1 MDEAFTLT
9 ADAGEV
15 LMTDDPFYRP
25 GDIVVTPVAS
35 HYAIG
40 RIADGTT
47 QEFLGSQQNRAE
59 ALKRACPLAGAKHRV
74 FLYPSARTS
83 EYLPVDCAEVV
94 TSPRTAEKKKQAKK
108 NRGKP

>member
-1 MDEAFTLT
+1 VIPRRSHADYPALT
-9 ADAGEV
+9 QAKV

-40 RIADGTT
+40 RIAADGTT

-59 ALKRACPLAGAKHRV
+59 ALTQARAQAGATHRV
-74 FLYPSARTS
+74 LLYPSAGKAG
-83 EYLPVDCAEVV
+83 YLPVDCAKMFK
-94 TSPRTAEKKKQAKK
+94 SPTTGGER
-108 NRGKP
+108 